1 MSQENKVQILTK
13 ICEATQGKTQSL
25 EKFVVQLKQVILLA
39 KFYHLWFFQQ
49 IDLLKL
55 QNSNFFQD
63 ITILKE
69 SNVQISEENNQL
81 KQDLKNYK
89 NHIHNIS
96 KILDS
101 TFEMNEISL
110 RQFYEEIHLYLE
122 KHFLDKMSDSLTMEE
137 KPLFYEKRTP
147 QNDLN
152 CMKSNSDQKGL
163 FIII

>member
-1 MSQENKVQILTK
+1 M
-13 ICEATQGKTQSL
+13 
-25 EKFVVQLKQVILLA
+25 
-39 KFYHLWFFQQ
+39 
-49 IDLLKL
+49 LKL